1 MAKQARRAAGEQC
14 AKGVRI
20 DRAAVFAPLLAL
32 VGPHLVRARLGLRLR
47 LGLAEVRVRVGYS

>member
-1 MAKQARRAAGEQC
+1 
-14 AKGVRI
+14 I
-20 DRAAVFAPLLAL
+20 DGAAVITPLLAL